1 MAPSFVEEMVN
12 VVINYCTHFIK
23 DICLISLETHVCMY
37 LKPQYQNTSK
47 MNRRIFANVS

>member
-23 DICLISLETHVCMY
+23 DIYLISLETNVCMC
-37 LKPQYQNTSK
+37 LKQQYQNSSK
-47 MNRRIFANVS
+47 MNSRIFANVC